1 MGSISLYCGIIMEND
16 LLVLMR
22 SQKTVFTINDL
33 ALLWNTTK
41 SSFIWKK
48 VYRYTKSGKLFSLRR
63 GIYAKDRNYDKFE
76 LAVRIYTP
84 AYISFE
90 TVLAKAG
97 VIFQYYSQIF
107 VASYLSR
114 KLTIDNQKYEFRK
127 VKNSILTNPTGIEI
141 KDNYYIA
148 SPERAFLDVLYL
160 NKEYYFDNL
169 SSLNW
174 DNVKEILPIYG
185 GNKRM
190 ELKVKKYE
198 EENV

>member
-1 MGSISLYCGIIMEND
+1 MEND

-76 LAVRIYTP
+76 LAVRIYPP